1 MISDEHEYE
10 KPEEIVEKFNE
21 YFSTI
26 GQTINQQIENC
37 TESYSIN
44 ETEFSMFLKSTNIP
58 EVKKVIDNLN
68 AHKSAGIDGIPAD
81 VIKNC
86 SDIFAPLLTSLINLS
101 FSQGT
106 FPSCL
111 KIARVIPISKGS
123 DKTDMNNYRPISLLS
138 VVSKV
143 FERIMYSRIIS
154 FLEKFHLLND
164 SQFGFRS
171 KRSFVDAIAHIVE
184 KVREDHHKTF
194 YTCIFLDLKKAF
206 DTVDHTRLLQKI
218 YNIGIRGK
226 AFYWLQSYLQGRTQ
240 VVSINNCSSQVRDIN
255 YGVPQGSILGPLLF
269 IIYINDIISVCDKIQ
284 PTLFADDTNLLI
296 SMEKTAITEFA
307 NDMELNRI
315 DMWLKVNKL
324 SLNLDKTHCM
334 PFKKKIDVMISLWDL
349 KRSK

>member
-1 MISDEHEYE
+1 M
-10 KPEEIVEKFNE
+10 
-21 YFSTI
+21 
-26 GQTINQQIENC
+26 
-37 TESYSIN
+37 
-44 ETEFSMFLKSTNIP
+44 
-58 EVKKVIDNLN
+58 N

-111 KIARVIPISKGS
+111 KIARVIPISKGN
-123 DKTDMNNYRPISLLS
+123 DKTDINNYRPISLLS

-143 FERIMYSRIIS
+143 FERIRYSRNIS
-154 FLEKFHLLND
+154 FLEKLHLLND

-171 KRSFVDAIAHIVE
+171 KRSCVDAIAHIVE
-184 KVREDHHKTF
+184 KIREDHHKTF

-218 YNIGIRGK
+218 YKIGIRGK
-226 AFYWLQSYLQGRTQ
+226 TFYWLQSYLQGRTQ
-240 VVSINNCSSQVRDIN
+240 VVSIHNCSYQVRDIN

-269 IIYINDIISVCDKIQ
+269 IIYINDKISVCEKIQ

-296 SMEKTAITEFA
+296 SMENAAITEFA